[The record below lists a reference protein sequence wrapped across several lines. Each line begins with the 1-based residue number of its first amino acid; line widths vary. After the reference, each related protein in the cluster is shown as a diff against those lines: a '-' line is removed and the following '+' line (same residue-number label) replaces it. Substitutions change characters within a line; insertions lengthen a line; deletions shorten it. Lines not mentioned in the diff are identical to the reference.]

1 MMGRLVEFPTAELD
15 AMYDRL
21 PLRGKLAIMR
31 KRFDE
36 WVRGNG
42 SQPCIGC
49 DRIVTEIGGACGEC
63 WLTEE
68 KR

>member
-1 MMGRLVEFPTAELD
+1 MSRLVEFPTPELD
-15 AMYDRL
+15 AMYDAL
-21 PLRGKLAIMR
+21 PFRGKLAIMS

-42 SQPCIGC
+42 AQQCIGC
-49 DRIVTEIGGACGEC
+49 ERVVRDIGGACGEC
-63 WLTEE
+63 WLTQE